1 MTGLM
6 KHLII
11 CVLTILT
18 LLCGRAFAGTADL
31 VNALGPGDFKA
42 REQAINALVAS
53 GDPAAVPVLDALE
66 SGTLYMRK
74 ADKTVFII
82 KGDDDPVTLI
92 DPATNKE
99 AGTSPKAD
107 LEKVKVNNALRG
119 IISSAKSGLTL
130 FSPDTATRKA
140 AAQAILKSGDA
151 SAVDALEKAVA
162 AEKDPSTLAVMKQAF
177 AASVLNSQRPDA
189 DKLAAIE
196 VLKDVGNRDAAAL
209 LSAVAASANDPVK
222 SAAAAAA
229 ASIQNSQAVWTL
241 AQNLWFGVSLGS
253 VLLLAAIG
261 LAITFGV
268 MGIINMAHGELVMVG
283 AYTAYVTQQV
293 ITTYAPGL
301 ADYSLIISVPTAF
314 IVTSALGMA
323 IERTIIR
330 FLYGRPLETLLATFG
345 LSLVLQQ
352 GVRSLFGPTN
362 KDVSAPSWMAG
373 SIDITSGLSLT
384 MNRIVIVGFTLVIF
398 FGLMLLM
405 RKSPIGLQM
414 RAVTQNRSMARSMGI
429 KSAWVDTLTFGL
441 GSGIAGLAGVA
452 LTQIDNVSPNLGQNY
467 IIDSFLVV
475 VFGGVG
481 NLWGTLAGAMAL
493 GIANKFLEPFAG
505 AVLGKIIILICV
517 ILFIQK
523 RPRGLFALKGRWVE
537 S

>member
-1 MTGLM
+1 MQKILISILM
-6 KHLII
+6 
-11 CVLTILT
+11 VFA
-18 LLCGRAFAGTADL
+18 LLCGAASAWAGTTDL

-42 REQAINALVAS
+42 REQAIAALAAS
-53 GDPAAVPVLDALE
+53 GDPAAVPVLDALDA
-66 SGTLYMRK
+66 GKLYMRK
-74 ADKTVFII
+74 ADKVVFII
-82 KGDDDPVTLI
+82 KDDADPATLI
-92 DPATNKE
+92 DPATGQD
-99 AGTSPKAD
+99 AGTAPKAT

-119 IISSAKSGLTL
+119 VISSAKGGLTL
-130 FSPDTATRKA
+130 FSPDVATRKA
-140 AAQAILKSGDA
+140 AAANILKAGDA
-151 SAVDALEKAVA
+151 SAVDTLEKAIA
-162 AEKDPSTLAVMKQAF
+162 AEKDPSALALMKQAF
-177 AASVLNSQRPDA
+177 AAAVLNSSRPDA

-196 VLKDVGNRDAAAL
+196 TLKEVGDRDTAAL
-209 LSAVAASANDPVK
+209 LAQVANSAEEPVK

-229 ASIQNSQAVWTL
+229 ASIQSGLASWTL
-241 AQNLWFGVSLGS
+241 VQNFWYGISLGS

-293 ITTYAPGL
+293 VTAYIPGA
-301 ADYSLIISVPTAF
+301 ADYALLISVPSAF
-314 IVTSALGMA
+314 IVTGLLGMA

-352 GVRSLFGPTN
+352 AVRSLFGPTN

-373 SIDITSGLSLT
+373 SIDITNGLSLT
-384 MNRIVIVGFTLVIF
+384 MNRIVIVAFTAVIF

-405 RKSPIGLQM
+405 KRSPIGLQM
-414 RAVTQNRSMARSMGI
+414 RAVTQNRPMARAMGI
-429 KSAWVDTLTFGL
+429 KAAWVDTLTFGL

-523 RPRGLFALKGRWVE
+523 RPRGLFAIKGRWVE